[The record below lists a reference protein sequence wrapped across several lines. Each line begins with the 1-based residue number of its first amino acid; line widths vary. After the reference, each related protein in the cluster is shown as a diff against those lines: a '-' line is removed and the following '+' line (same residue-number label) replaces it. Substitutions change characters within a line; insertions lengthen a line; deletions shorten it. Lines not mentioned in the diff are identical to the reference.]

1 MDMIPILI
9 LIITYL
15 VISSWSVFT
24 TIVNPQLERTK
35 NYCLKNREW
44 TGNVWND
51 SYFELRTK
59 IWKFPAIANINR
71 RKGAINAK
79 TPHSTGKGLTQTVE
93 MRIKR
98 VSIHGCQID
107 QLHNKGKRRKWPFQ
121 GHLGVTEDHEFIL
134 TFINFFPILHAR
146 WLWVRFYCV
155 IA

>member
-1 MDMIPILI
+1 MDIIPILI

-79 TPHSTGKGLTQTVE
+79 TPYSTGKGLTQTVE

-107 QLHNKGKRRKWPFQ
+107 Q
-121 GHLGVTEDHEFIL
+121 
-134 TFINFFPILHAR
+134 
-146 WLWVRFYCV
+146 
-155 IA
+155 